1 MARLDYA
8 NEYKHSMSLGG
19 GLRADGAA
27 AELFYEIARKLPKAQ
42 PAAPIPGGIILNNNQ
57 APKAPKKSSC
67 C

>member
-1 MARLDYA
+1 VPW
-8 NEYKHSMSLGG
+8 HTQLGVP
-19 GLRADGAA
+19 LTRDGNGVD

-42 PAAPIPGGIILNNNQ
+42 PAAPVPGGIILNNNQ